1 MKNNKFIIPLLLLG
15 LVACGGGSTS
25 NDNGSN
31 PSSEPTSESTSIY
44 SSEEEIISSEFVS
57 EIESEETSSETNVS
71 IDIGSS
77 ENFSEEISE
86 FESID
91 LPTSEE
97 DPTPVVNNYVYFNL
111 NGAVD
116 WTSVYLYS
124 WSDAGDVFG
133 AWPGTQMSYDEATGY
148 YAYNIGE
155 LDNINVI
162 FNNNEGA
169 QTADLVYNSEKP
181 VFQLNE
187 IGVTTGVWTAV
198 GEKVEI
204 EKPIVPENPNYI
216 YLNLNG
222 AVEWSSVYVYSWTDA
237 GDAFGAWPGAQMSYD
252 EATGYYAYNIGALD
266 NINVIFNN
274 NEGAQTAD
282 LVYSSEKPV
291 YQFNASGVATGV
303 WTAVGEVVEI
313 EKPIIPEDPNY
324 IYFNLNGAVEW
335 TSVYVYSWSDAGDAF
350 GAWPGAQMSYD
361 EATGYYAYNIGALD
375 NINVIFNNNEGA
387 QTADLVYSSEKPV
400 YQFNASGVATG
411 VWTAVGE
418 VVEIEKPII
427 PEDPNY
433 IYFNLNGAVEWTSV
447 YVYSWSDA
455 GDAFGAWPGAQ
466 MSYDE
471 ETGYYAYNAGA
482 LDNANI
488 IFNNNEGSQTADLVY
503 SSERPVFQFNTSGV
517 TTGIWTVVG
526 EKVDMI
532 TPEPEVPTVEY
543 YLYGSFNNWSTSNPF
558 VLGEDGQYKVTV
570 EFEDGA
576 SFKFADA
583 KWGNEISTLN
593 GEAAANFSGGN
604 GSNLVCN
611 VPGEYTFTYDVAAN
625 TVSVVCNKVNVSD
638 VEVII
643 DYYILGGM
651 NSWSPTDKFEH
662 VGEYTYEITI
672 ELESGTEFKFA
683 KSDWSGEV
691 STVSGEAAANFSGG
705 NGSNLVCDVTGTYT
719 FTYNHQTKTVT
730 VVEASTG
737 GEVVP
742 EEPETPVEPLPT
754 SNIVYFDLN
763 DQASWETV
771 YIYTWEDN
779 SSGTWPGTP
788 MTYNEESGYYEY
800 DLGDVSSINV
810 IFHNNAGAQTSDL
823 VYNSE
828 APLFTLN
835 GAGGFGGVWTLV
847 GEDVEEVEKQNNYVY
862 VDLNGKV
869 SWSTVYVYTWS
880 GANTGAWP
888 GTAMEY
894 DAETGLYYFEIGN
907 VESCS
912 IIFNNNSG
920 AQTADLTYSSATPV
934 FTFTSSSNGTW
945 STLA

>member
-116 WTSVYLYS
+116 WTSVYVYS
-124 WSDAGDVFG
+124 WSDTGDAFG
-133 AWPGTQMSYDEATGY
+133 AWPGAQMSYDEETGY

-187 IGVTTGVWTAV
+187 IGVTIGVWTAV

-204 EKPIVPENPNYI
+204 EKPIVPEDPNYI
-216 YLNLNG
+216 YL
-222 AVEWSSVYVYSWTDA
+222 
-237 GDAFGAWPGAQMSYD
+237 
-252 EATGYYAYNIGALD
+252 
-266 NINVIFNN
+266 
-274 NEGAQTAD
+274 
-282 LVYSSEKPV
+282 
-291 YQFNASGVATGV
+291 
-303 WTAVGEVVEI
+303 
-313 EKPIIPEDPNY
+313 
-324 IYFNLNGAVEW
+324 NLNGAVEW
-335 TSVYVYSWSDAGDAF
+335 TSVYVYSWTATGEFPF
-350 GAWPGAQMSYD
+350 GAWPGSQMTFD
-361 EATGYYAYNIGALD
+361 ESTGYYAYNIGELD
-375 NINVIFNNNEGA
+375 NINVIFTNNAEV
-387 QTADLVYSSEKPV
+387 QTADLVYNSEK
-400 YQFNASGVATG
+400 
-411 VWTAVGE
+411 
-418 VVEIEKPII
+418 
-427 PEDPNY
+427 
-433 IYFNLNGAVEWTSV
+433 
-447 YVYSWSDA
+447 
-455 GDAFGAWPGAQ
+455 
-466 MSYDE
+466 
-471 ETGYYAYNAGA
+471 
-482 LDNANI
+482 
-488 IFNNNEGSQTADLVY
+488 
-503 SSERPVFQFNTSGV
+503 PVFQFNSLGTTNGV
-517 TTGIWTVVG
+517 WTVIG
-526 EKVDMI
+526 EKVDMT

-543 YLYGSFNNWSTSNPF
+543 YLYGSFNDWSTSNPF
-558 VLGEDGQYKVTV
+558 VLSENGKYEVTV
-570 EFEDGA
+570 EFEDGTA
-576 SFKFADA
+576 FKFADA
-583 KWGNEISTLN
+583 NWGNEISTLN

-611 VPGEYTFTYDVAAN
+611 VPGEYTFTYDVVAN

-683 KSDWSGEV
+683 KSDWSGEI

-788 MTYNEESGYYEY
+788 MTYNEDSGYYEY
-800 DLGDVSSINV
+800 NLGNVSSINV

-835 GAGGFGGVWTLV
+835 GAGGFGGVWTVV

-894 DAETGLYYFEIGN
+894 DAESGLYYFELGN